1 MIEKFININSPVLL
15 WDFETPDFI
24 FDFLICSKERFS
36 VYIAEEF
43 RHMGIGK
50 MIFEAVLEKH
60 TEVKTWY
67 VDTILEEDHN
77 VNFYKQAG
85 FVEIEREVEHEGL
98 SFVTLIKKR

>member
-1 MIEKFININSPVLL
+1 MNREDIEDLIVRKNKVIKEL
-15 WDFETPDFI
+15 ET
-24 FDFLICSKERFS
+24 
-36 VYIAEEF
+36 
-43 RHMGIGK
+43 M
-50 MIFEAVLEKH
+50 
-60 TEVKTWY
+60 